1 MVRLFAGATRRHME
15 AMAAKKTLATDA
27 LKLDNQLCFALYAAS
42 RAMTAAYRP
51 LLEALGLT
59 YPQYLVMLVL
69 WETGGSTVKDL
80 GTALRLDSGTLSPL
94 LKRLEAAGLI
104 MRRRSPDD
112 ERIVDVAPTEAGKAL
127 KQRALSIP
135 HEVACRAGLSERDIA
150 ALRTELHR
158 LESTLSAAVTG

>member
-1 MVRLFAGATRRHME
+1 METMVI
-15 AMAAKKTLATDA
+15 KKSLSADA

-69 WETGGSTVKDL
+69 WETGGSTVKDI

-94 LKRLEAAGLI
+94 LKRLEAIGFIA
-104 MRRRSPDD
+104 RRRSADD
-112 ERIVDVAPTEAGKAL
+112 ERVVEVVPTEAGKAL
-127 KQRALSIP
+127 KQRAQTIP
-135 HEVACRAGLSERDIA
+135 HELACRVGLNERDIA

-158 LESTLSAAVTG
+158 LESTLSAEQG

>member
-1 MVRLFAGATRRHME
+1 ME
-15 AMAAKKTLATDA
+15 AMAAKKPLATDA
-27 LKLDNQLCFALYAAS
+27 LRLDNQLCFALYAAS

-69 WETGGSTVKDL
+69 WEAGGSTVKDL

-112 ERIVDVAPTEAGKAL
+112 ERVVDVVPTEAGKAL
-127 KQRALSIP
+127 KQRAQSIP
-135 HEVACRAGLSERDIA
+135 QELACRAGLNERDIA

-158 LESTLSAAVTG
+158 LESTLSAADAA